1 MAYYSGNL
9 IPKMTSNTTPS
20 GVASATTYEAN
31 PAWKAFDQD
40 DSTYWQSGYYGQASA
55 IRYNFIS
62 PQKIRKYTMTCYGNK
77 APKSWKFEGLSADGV
92 AWIMLD
98 SQTGQIGWNAVPFR
112 EFFINN
118 DNYYTAYRINVIE
131 NNGDTYYTYIYGIEM
146 MGIVY
151 DQKFLISSGD
161 ENDAIS
167 VLNKASSGETLIPKM
182 SANIGNGI
190 TLSGDSD
197 NLTYPLWQ
205 AFDRNPTNTSWLS
218 NNKESAAII
227 MRIDGNDK
235 IPYSITVQ
243 CGSSNLAPV
252 TWNFYGS
259 NDGATWSLL
268 GSKSGDTGWTNFEV
282 REFLLPSVDEANSY
296 YKFEIIKSQNDDR
309 KACQEFNIIYASD
322 SSKVKYMKETERN
335 FISHGMEKSN
345 TIDLSKMFKK
355 KVYIEQNSKSIGS
368 GKVYKKLIDTSK
380 ISIKKVSIT

>member
-1 MAYYSGNL
+1 
-9 IPKMTSNTTPS
+9 
-20 GVASATTYEAN
+20 
-31 PAWKAFDQD
+31 
-40 DSTYWQSGYYGQASA
+40 
-55 IRYNFIS
+55 
-62 PQKIRKYTMTCYGNK
+62 
-77 APKSWKFEGLSADGV
+77 
-92 AWIMLD
+92 
-98 SQTGQIGWNAVPFR
+98 
-112 EFFINN
+112 
-118 DNYYTAYRINVIE
+118 
-131 NNGDTYYTYIYGIEM
+131 